1 MRGRVPGPRVWP
13 QGLRLGLFV
22 VVGTLCCARSAC
34 DRQAR
39 ATERLAPFSAG
50 RFGADESLRAR
61 VHRGRRP
68 DVAAKHASPSRPTEL
83 SSKPPTGGAKNS
95 RTSAPEQKGGVPTL
109 AVRGAG
115 SQPAGDAVPEA
126 PRRIRPWRGN
136 DWTEHTVMQHGAAA
150 PSQVST
156 PPSPPLR
163 HSKRARVRA
172 LPILTHAITTTTSE
186 RQASAR
192 STRVGSKAG
201 RRNPCS
207 PRLWT
212 RCDGSAG

>member
-95 RTSAPEQKGGVPTL
+95 RTSAPAQKGCVPTL

-156 PPSPPLR
+156 PPSAPPTALEARTRARAPDFDACHHNHNFRTASERKIHTSRQQSRTPEPLQPPL
-163 HSKRARVRA
+163 VDT
-172 LPILTHAITTTTSE
+172 L
-186 RQASAR
+186 
-192 STRVGSKAG
+192 
-201 RRNPCS
+201 
-207 PRLWT
+207 
-212 RCDGSAG
+212 